1 MNMASSSSLPPSEQA
16 PLIASRGVHRRQRY
30 DSGMTKVA
38 KITISLPP
46 EQVEQARAAVARGEA
61 ASVSSYI
68 SAAVAAMPQPPFVD
82 DDDGDSLAK
91 LVADM
96 EEEFGRPSPEAYAWA
111 DEVMRSALRGGSS
124 Q

>member
-1 MNMASSSSLPPSEQA
+1 MTLLTSPPIADVAAPEVVSLA
-16 PLIASRGVHRRQRY
+16 IRRRRRY
-30 DSGMTKVA
+30 DVGMTKVA

-46 EQVEQARAAVARGEA
+46 EQVEQARRAVARGEA
-61 ASVSSYI
+61 ASVSSYVS
-68 SAAVAAMPQPPFVD
+68 SALAAMPPPPFAN

-96 EEEFGRPSPEAYAWA
+96 QEEFGRPSPEAYAWA

>member
-1 MNMASSSSLPPSEQA
+1 LASPTAGVVAPEVASLD
-16 PLIASRGVHRRQRY
+16 LRRRGRY

-46 EQVEQARAAVARGEA
+46 ELVEQARAAVGRGDA

-68 SAAVAAMPQPPFVD
+68 SAALAAVAPPAD
-82 DDDGDSLAK
+82 LDDGDTLAD

-96 EEEFGRPSPEAYAWA
+96 IAEDGVPSPEAYAWA
-111 DEVMRSALRGGSS
+111 DKVLGLSDAED
-124 Q
+124 